1 MQDIELYKKKLSYK
15 ANNRGWKET
24 DILLG
29 KFAQTH
35 LDSLNYDE
43 LKMFDLILDETDK
56 NIFDWITNKNSPP
69 IQHQNKV
76 MNMLRI
82 KSE

>member
-1 MQDIELYKKKLSYK
+1 MEIELYKKKLSYK

-29 KFAQTH
+29 KFVQNH
-35 LDSLNYDE
+35 LNNLTLDE

-56 NIFDWITNKNSPP
+56 DIFDWITGKREPI

-76 MNMLRI
+76 MNLLRI
-82 KSE
+82 